1 MWIFWESKK
10 VCGEHCVL
18 DNKPLNILWSE
29 ARVLVATPFA
39 GSGFRCG
46 VGIQL
51 SLSRKKK
58 KKEMKSQKDLGSFC
72 CQEKQA
78 AACRGQFSCSR
89 QDEPTSLFPEE
100 LGSPSCDV
108 K

>member
-10 VCGEHCVL
+10 VCGEHRVL
-18 DNKPLNILWSE
+18 DNKPLNTLWSE

-58 KKEMKSQKDLGSFC
+58 RNEVPEGFGILLLPREAGSC
-72 CQEKQA
+72 LQ
-78 AACRGQFSCSR
+78 G
-89 QDEPTSLFPEE
+89 PVLM
-100 LGSPSCDV
+100 L
-108 K
+108 